1 VLPLETVPNFSEGR
15 DATLLDA
22 LGAALEHAGARVL
35 DVHVDADHH
44 RSVFTTVGGAAALE
58 AGLLAAVEL
67 AAERIDLRRHDGVH
81 PRIGA
86 ADVVPLVPLDES
98 QRTDAE
104 AVVARVAAG
113 LADLG
118 LPVFLYAD
126 SGGGRRPH
134 DLRRGGPT
142 VLSERIAA
150 AELAPDHGPSQLH
163 ESAGAVI
170 LGVRAPLL
178 AYNVLLESDRL
189 AVAQAIAATIRERRC
204 GRPGVRALGIALP
217 RLGIVQ
223 VSMNVEQPER
233 VPLWWLV
240 ELIRREAAV
249 HGVALRGGEL
259 IGLMPAHVAASAARA
274 YLQLPELDDGRLLEV
289 AIQRAG
295 L

>member
-44 RSVFTTVGGAAALE
+44 RSVFTTVGTAAALE

-98 QRTDAE
+98 RRGEAE
-104 AVVARVAAG
+104 AVVGRLGDA
-113 LADLG
+113 LANLG

-126 SGGGRRPH
+126 SAGGRRPH

-189 AVAQAIAATIRERRC
+189 EVARAIAAAIRERRS
-204 GRPGVRALGIALP
+204 GLPGVRALGIALP
-217 RLGIVQ
+217 RLGLVQ

>member
-35 DVHVDADHH
+35 DVHVDPDHH
-44 RSVFTTVGGAAALE
+44 RSVFTTAGSASALE

-86 ADVVPLVPLDES
+86 ADVVPVVPLDES
-98 QRTDAE
+98 QRSEAE
-104 AVVARVAAG
+104 GVVARLGDA
-113 LADLG
+113 LARLG

-134 DLRRGGPT
+134 DLRRGGPA
-142 VLSERIAA
+142 VLSERVSA
-150 AELAPDHGPSQLH
+150 AELAPDHGPSRLH

-189 AVAQAIAATIRERRC
+189 DVAQAIAAKIRERRS
-204 GRPGVRALGIALP
+204 GLPGVRALGIALP

-274 YLQLPELDDGRLLEV
+274 YLQLPELDDGKLLEV